1 MATGTQLQRPTVR
14 RTGRRL
20 PPAVAIAAL
29 LAAVIA
35 VLVGPAGAASDAAAG
50 AGDEPAGFFAVIEPA
65 EVAKLISGLSGIEA
79 KASEPASLP
88 RTAGHQEPLVVTLHF
103 EPGGRHY
110 YLISVAQAP
119 GGALF
124 EQAVDDNEIDPA
136 SDRGPSPDAA
146 IFARLQ
152 DIPASAGPGGSTF
165 GVLFTTCDG
174 RFDVRIIA
182 SQNLPSGFSGQSV
195 DIHLLA
201 QRLAGDYSAMS
212 C

>member
-1 MATGTQLQRPTVR
+1 MATGTQLQRPPVR

-65 EVAKLISGLSGIEA
+65 EIAKLISGLSGIEA

-146 IFARLQ
+146 VFARCRTFR
-152 DIPASAGPGGSTF
+152 PAPVPAGRRSASCSRPATAASTW
-165 GVLFTTCDG
+165 
-174 RFDVRIIA
+174 IIA